1 MIAILGFLTS
11 TIGRYVIG
19 GVGVLALFLAFKSHE
34 QHKGEAKAVAKIE
47 KANDNA
53 VKKGTAAADK
63 SRAGRVRGGQI
74 DPTTRNDEAP

>member
-1 MIAILGFLTS
+1 MIAIIGFLTS

-47 KANDNA
+47 KATTNVIKKSDAA
-53 VKKGTAAADK
+53 VARSAPGLP
-63 SRAGRVRGGQI
+63 GRML
-74 DPTTRNDEAP
+74 DPSTRVD